1 MLFIVYSFSKNA
13 LIMLRRIPD
22 TNKIM
27 GNTSC
32 GNPKA
37 FWKKN
42 ASLLVDNSLSIESD

>member
-1 MLFIVYSFSKNA
+1 
-13 LIMLRRIPD
+13 MLRRIPD

-37 FWKKN
+37 FWKKT
-42 ASLLVDNSLSIESD
+42 DNYRQFFVN